1 MINTENIDVLELFD
15 EFETKLEHGVQSLQ
29 GEFAKLKAGRANPH
43 ILDKITVD
51 YYGTPTPI
59 KQVGNISVPEARLLV
74 ISVWD
79 TSILKNVEKAIIAAN
94 IGITPNNDGTV
105 IRLVFPELTEERRKA
120 LVKELRQNTENCR
133 VVLRNARRDA
143 IDALKKAEKAS
154 TITEDDLKTF
164 TADVEK
170 ALAKRIEDIEKLAKD
185 KEQEIL
191 EV

>member
-94 IGITPNNDGTV
+94 IGITPNNDGKV
-105 IRLVFPELTEERRKA
+105 IRLVFPELTQETRKS
-120 LVKELRQNTENCR
+120 LCKEIKSLSENVKVSLQDNPATVSRA
-133 VVLRNARRDA
+133 VLQ
-143 IDALKKAEKAS
+143 ALKAS
-154 TITEDDLKTF
+154 
-164 TADVEK
+164 
-170 ALAKRIEDIEKLAKD
+170 ALAASS
-185 KEQEIL
+185 IL
-191 EV
+191 FQGL

>member
-94 IGITPNNDGTV
+94 IGITPGNDGKV
-105 IRLVFPELTEERRKA
+105 IRLVFPELTQETRKS
-120 LVKELRQNTENCR
+120 LCKEIKSLSESVK
-133 VVLRNARRDA
+133 VSLRNARRDA
-143 IDALKKAEKAS
+143 NDAIKKLKKDSA
-154 TITEDDLKTF
+154 ITEDD
-164 TADVEK
+164 AAAYEK
-170 ALAKRIEDIEKLAKD
+170 EVDKILSAKIAEIDAMTKNKED
-185 KEQEIL
+185 
-191 EV
+191 EVMTV